1 MEGATVEK
9 GKSKSR
15 GEGKDESNGQQVQ
28 QLAFS
33 IFDADGDGLISLTEL
48 ENVLKSV
55 GNSPKPVL
63 NQIIRNY
70 LFIYYYSSSKIS
82 LCVILF
88 MCKLLIIFQP
98 QARRSTGK
106 T

>member
-1 MEGATVEK
+1 MEGGATAEK
-9 GKSKSR
+9 GKSK
-15 GEGKDESNGQQVQ
+15 EGKGEPNSQQVQ

-55 GNSPKPVL
+55 GNSPQTPLQMLHK
-63 NQIIRNY
+63 IIDHIDFMLLMLF
-70 LFIYYYSSSKIS
+70 LFICYFS
-82 LCVILF
+82 VIF
-88 MCKLLIIFQP
+88 HP